1 MMMRLIVIAITATCA
16 ITGCDSDHDRMI
28 KVMEKQIRDTT
39 EVDWSRDGI
48 PLDDLVT
55 AIKLCQLEHDLH
67 GCEVVA
73 SQVTDIAISFSSCKA
88 DQHSKLCKIVVQAIS
103 KNPVLAI
110 LPESGA
116 LPLPKNPWYLSLP
129 TKALESQ
136 GGKFGYLNEAA
147 YWWWQAWRTSI
158 ISCFAL
164 LVIFIGSWQ
173 WWRQWR
179 RDTQQRVATMARED
193 IARIEQEKSRHIREK
208 QTQADAEQQVK
219 LAREA
224 TIAEQQRV
232 AMENLAKQQEEQ
244 VAAKLA
250 AEQAEAAKL
259 LESAFMP
266 SGSKQRK
273 THAPTSK

>member
-1 MMMRLIVIAITATCA
+1 MMRLIVIVITATFA
-16 ITGCDSDHDRMI
+16 ITGCDSDYDQMI
-28 KVMEKQIRDTT
+28 KVMEKQIRDTIQ
-39 EVDWSRDGI
+39 VDWSRDGI

-55 AIKLCQLEHDLH
+55 ASKLCRLEHDLH

-116 LPLPKNPWYLSLP
+116 LPLPKTPWYLSLP

-136 GGKFGYLNEAA
+136 GGKFGYRNETT

-158 ISCFAL
+158 ISCVAL
-164 LVIFIGSWQ
+164 LVVFIGAWQ
-173 WWRQWR
+173 CWRQWR
-179 RDTQQRVATMARED
+179 RDTQQRVVTMARQD
-193 IARIEQEKSRHIREK
+193 IARIDQEKSHHIQEK
-208 QTQADAEQQVK
+208 QAKADAEHQAK
-219 LAREA
+219 LAHEA
-224 TIAEQQRV
+224 AIADQQRV
-232 AMENLAKQQEEQ
+232 VMGNLAKQQEEQ

-250 AEQAEAAKL
+250 AEQAEIAKL
-259 LESAFMP
+259 LASVFI
-266 SGSKQRK
+266 
-273 THAPTSK
+273 THGKPPRR

>member
-1 MMMRLIVIAITATCA
+1 MMRLIVIAIAATFA
-16 ITGCDSDHDRMI
+16 ITGCDSEHDRMI
-28 KVMEKQIRDTT
+28 RVMEKQIRDTI

-55 AIKLCQLEHDLH
+55 ASKLCRQEYDLN
-67 GCEVVA
+67 GCEVVV

-136 GGKFGYLNEAA
+136 GGKFGYRNEAA

-164 LVIFIGSWQ
+164 LVIFIGALQ

-179 RDTQQRVATMARED
+179 RDTQQRVATMARQD
-193 IARIEQEKSRHIREK
+193 IARIEQEKSRSIREK
-208 QTQADAEQQVK
+208 QTQAEAAHQAK

-224 TIAEQQRV
+224 DIAEQQRV

-259 LESAFMP
+259 LASVFI
-266 SGSKQRK
+266 
-273 THAPTSK
+273 THGKPPRR